1 MSPCHDFDMDEKPE
15 QVHRSF
21 QEAFNRHDLEALCAL
36 YEPEAVLVTS
46 GGPARGLAAIREV
59 YLGFLTMR
67 PTIELQTVGAYQAGE
82 LALLQG
88 KWVLRGTGPDGAEMH
103 SEGRNNETVRRQ
115 ADGRWLFVID
125 NPGVA
130 E

>member
-1 MSPCHDFDMDEKPE
+1 M
-15 QVHRSF
+15 
-21 QEAFNRHDLEALCAL
+21 
-36 YEPEAVLVTS
+36 VLVAFPFTDLSQTRRRPAVVLWADPGQADFALAFVTS
-46 GGPARGLAAIREV
+46 KDISTPA
-59 YLGFLTMR
+59 
-67 PTIELQTVGAYQAGE
+67 AGE

-88 KWVLRGTGPDGAEMH
+88 KWVLLGTGPDGAEMH
-103 SEGRNNETVRRQ
+103 SEGRNTETVRRQ